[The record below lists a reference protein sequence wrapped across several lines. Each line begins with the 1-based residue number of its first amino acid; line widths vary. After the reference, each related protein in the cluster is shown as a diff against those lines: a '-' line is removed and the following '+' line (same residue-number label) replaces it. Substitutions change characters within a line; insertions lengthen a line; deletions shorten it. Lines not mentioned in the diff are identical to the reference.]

1 MTVAVKEMAKEYYPK
16 YWNEDR
22 LKSLVENG
30 KLFQADYEEIVAEY
44 KMKMENAEIVK

>member
-1 MTVAVKEMAKEYYPK
+1 MTVTVKKMAKEYYPK

-30 KLFQADYEEIVAEY
+30 KLSQADYEEIVTAYE
-44 KMKMENAEIVK
+44 MKIESMK